1 MTVTAVTVVTV
12 RVNWYYYGFLYSL
25 SREWV
30 IPRHNYTELI
40 LGFGHL
46 GHLFTYRGSI
56 NPNDPI
62 KDNKCPRC
70 PFSPD
75 ITIPS

>member
-1 MTVTAVTVVTV
+1 M
-12 RVNWYYYGFLYSL
+12 
-25 SREWV
+25 
-30 IPRHNYTELI
+30 PRPNYTELI

-62 KDNKCPRC
+62 KENKCPRC
-70 PFSPD
+70 PFRPD
-75 ITIPS
+75 LTTLS